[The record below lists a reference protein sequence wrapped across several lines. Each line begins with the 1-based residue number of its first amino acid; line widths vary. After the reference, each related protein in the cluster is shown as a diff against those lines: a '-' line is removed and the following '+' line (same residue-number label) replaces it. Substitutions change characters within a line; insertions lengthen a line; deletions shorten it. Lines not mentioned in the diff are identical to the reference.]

1 MKRIVKETNYFTVYS
16 IGEGIYAAIAKP
28 GQGAWSNAGIVD
40 LGDSV
45 LIFDSFGTP
54 TAGKELRRQAEDLT
68 GKSVKYLVNSHY
80 HGDHVFGNQ
89 AFKDLPIIA
98 TSTTLRLCAE
108 RHKMGD
114 VESEVKEMED
124 YLRTIQD
131 KMSAANDQVIKQSL
145 KNQYEEIA
153 KLLEDLPRLEIV
165 LPSLIFEDKKI
176 IRGSEREV
184 ELICLGGGH
193 TPSDTF
199 MYIPDGKIA
208 FMGDLLTEKL
218 HLPIFD
224 PAQLQIIL
232 RNVNELNIGTFVPG
246 HGRVSDHSLSEALL
260 DYLSFLIEEAKKA
273 QERTEGLE
281 DFLSR
286 IELPEE
292 YADWKGVNG
301 IKANLVMAYH
311 FYEM

>member
-1 MKRIVKETNYFTVYS
+1 MKRIVEETNYFTVYS
-16 IGEGIYAAIAKP
+16 IGEGIYAAIAKT

-89 AFKDLPIIA
+89 AFKDVPIIA
-98 TSTTLRLCAE
+98 TSTTLRLFAE
-108 RHKMGD
+108 RHNMGD

-124 YLRTIQD
+124 YLRTLQD
-131 KMSAANDQVIKQSL
+131 KMSAANDPVIKQSL
-145 KNQYEEIA
+145 KNQYGEIA
-153 KLLEDLPRLEIV
+153 KLLDDLPRLEIV
-165 LPSLIFEDKKI
+165 FPSLIFEDKII

-218 HLPIFD
+218 HLPIVD
-224 PAQLQIIL
+224 PDQFQGIL
-232 RNVNELNIGTFVPG
+232 RSVNKLKIDTFVPG

-260 DYLSFLIEEAKKA
+260 DYLSFLMEEAKKA
-273 QERTEGLE
+273 HERTEGVE

-286 IELPEE
+286 IELPQE

-311 FYEM
+311 FYEK

>member
-1 MKRIVKETNYFTVYS
+1 MKRIVKETSFFTMYS

-28 GQGAWSNAGIVD
+28 GQGAWSNAGVVD
-40 LGDSV
+40 LGDSL

-68 GKSVKYLVNSHY
+68 GKPVKYLVNSHY

-89 AFKDLPIIA
+89 AFKDVPIIA
-98 TSTTLRLCAE
+98 TSTTLKLCAE
-108 RHKMGD
+108 RHTIGD
-114 VESEVKEMED
+114 VESEVKEMEQ
-124 YLRTIQD
+124 YLHAIQD
-131 KMSAANDQVIKQSL
+131 KMTAANDQVIKQSL

-153 KLLEDLPRLEIV
+153 KLLEDLPRLETV

-176 IRGSEREV
+176 IRGNEREV

-193 TPSDTF
+193 TSSDTF

-224 PAQLQIIL
+224 LAQFQGIL
-232 RNVNELNIGTFVPG
+232 RS
-246 HGRVSDHSLSEALL
+246 VSDHSLSEALL
-260 DYLSFLIEEAKKA
+260 DYLSFLTGEAKKA
-273 QERTEGLE
+273 HERAEGVE

-286 IELPEE
+286 IETPDE

-301 IKANLVMAYH
+301 IKANLITAYH
-311 FYEM
+311 FYEK